1 MGQSKARRQAIWS
14 LSIGGIL
21 CSLVFREVRR
31 SAPEFLSPH
40 NYLITI
46 SLELK
51 DYLSYLKEGKR
62 TAEVI
67 IG

>member
-1 MGQSKARRQAIWS
+1 
-14 LSIGGIL
+14 
-21 CSLVFREVRR
+21 LVFREVRR

>member
-1 MGQSKARRQAIWS
+1 LAAHRFWNLAQCKAGRQARWS

-21 CSLVFREVRR
+21 WSLPFRKVER
-31 SAPEFLSPH
+31 SAPEFLSAH

-51 DYLSYLKEGKR
+51 DSPY
-62 TAEVI
+62 
-67 IG
+67 